1 MKILFWGNGDFGVSI
16 FKKLVSADYDL
27 ELMTMPPKKK
37 GRGRKMVSNNY
48 LKFCNDNAIPVHIFD
63 DLNSKEFL
71 KVIKNINPDLNIVV
85 DYGKIIPESILTL
98 FPDKFINI
106 HPSLLPTYR
115 GASPIQTAL
124 LNGDKKSGVTIQKMI
139 KELDAGNILVQ
150 QSLPIEDEDNFVTL
164 TKKMTSL
171 AEILLLDFLKSF
183 PSTEDIP
190 QNSKLATF
198 CHKLSKKDYTTD
210 WREDALHIHNK
221 VRAFFPKPGLKVI
234 FRNKFLK
241 ILKTELN
248 HTKVAA
254 KPGIITGV
262 SKSFVTV
269 SALNGGLNLLQ
280 VQPQD
285 KKEMAIKDFI
295 NGYRPKIGEE
305 MRSVLC

>member
-1 MKILFWGNGDFGVSI
+1 MKILFWGNGDFGISI

-37 GRGRKMVSNNY
+37 GRGRKIVSNNY
-48 LKFCNDNAIPVHIFD
+48 LKFCNDNAIPVHISE

-85 DYGKIIPESILTL
+85 DYGKIIPESILNL
-98 FPDKFINI
+98 FPDKFVNI

-124 LNGDKKSGVTIQKMI
+124 LNGDAESGVTIQKMV
-139 KELDAGNILVQ
+139 KKLDAGNILLQ
-150 QSLPIEDEDNFVTL
+150 KSISIEDEDNFVTL
-164 TKKMTSL
+164 TNKMISL
-171 AEILLLDFLKSF
+171 AEALLLEFLKKI
-183 PSTEDIP
+183 PLTEDSS
-190 QNSKLATF
+190 QNDKLATF

-210 WREDALHIHNK
+210 WNEEAIQIHNK
-221 VRAFFPKPGLKVI
+221 VRAFYPKPGLKVL

-248 HTKVAA
+248 QTQVAGN
-254 KPGIITGV
+254 PGTITMV
-262 SKSFVTV
+262 SKYIV
-269 SALNGGLNLLQ
+269 SVSTLKGSLNLLQ

-305 MRSVLC
+305 IRSILC